1 MATARKTKVDYFP
14 HYCSSGKTI
23 FILESQFGNDGYSFW
38 FKLLELLC
46 ESDNQFFDC
55 SETCNW
61 RFLLARMKIV
71 ETKAKEIIDTLVL
84 LGAIDKKLWEEK
96 QIIWSDNLVKN
107 LGYLYSRRSSRAPV
121 KPGEEN
127 ETCNKIPDS
136 VGSLLQNTRLS
147 GEFVTKNEQNT
158 RLSGEICNI
167 FPQSKV
173 KESKVNTSTPSIPL
187 SDSGNGEVD
196 GEEDSSKMDKLFGPD
211 GGITIRRELVEILPD
226 DSKLKIYDF
235 DRLTSN
241 FSDAVAMK
249 VILCWR
255 KEITP
260 VPWYRLLQ
268 KLQAMEQ
275 QRRIKPMP
283 YKDWQRQLFFR
294 NITAEDG
301 AKIRDIVKR
310 STSLQTKLDKLI
322 EDCQKPDTQ
331 IKYPARYV
339 ISELQRL

>member
-23 FILESQFGNDGYSFW
+23 FILEAQFGNDGYAFW

-71 ETKAKEIIDTLVL
+71 ETKAKEIIDALVL

-107 LGYLYSRRSSRAPV
+107 LGYLYSRRSSKAPV

-147 GEFVTKNEQNT
+147 GEFVAKNEQNT

-187 SDSGNGEVD
+187 SDSGKGEVD
-196 GEEDSSKMDKLFGPD
+196 GEIFIKSQELLLAQIPDESK
-211 GGITIRRELVEILPD
+211 
-226 DSKLKIYDF
+226 SKLEDF
-235 DRLTSN
+235 KRLTSD
-241 FSDAVAMK
+241 FTELTATK
-249 VILCWR
+249 VVLDWLADKSER
-255 KEITP
+255 KE
-260 VPWYRLLQ
+260 PWYRLLQ

-275 QRRIKPMP
+275 HGEIHPMS
-283 YKDWQRQLFFR
+283 YVEWQRQLFFR

-301 AKIRDIVKR
+301 AKIRDIVKS
-310 STSLQTKLDKLI
+310 STSLQTRLDKLI

-339 ISELQRL
+339 VSELQRL

>member
-1 MATARKTKVDYFP
+1 MATPRKTKVDYFP

-23 FILESQFGNDGYSFW
+23 FILEAQFGNDGYAFW

-46 ESDNQFFDC
+46 DSDAQFFDC
-55 SETCNW
+55 SEACNW

-71 ETKAKEIIDTLVL
+71 ETKAKEIIDALVL

-107 LGYLYSRRSSRAPV
+107 LGYLYSRRSSKAPV

-173 KESKVNTSTPSIPL
+173 KESKVNISTPSIPL

-196 GEEDSSKMDKLFGPD
+196 EEIFIKSQELLLAQIPEDAKAKL
-211 GGITIRRELVEILPD
+211 E
-226 DSKLKIYDF
+226 DF
-235 DRLTSN
+235 KRLTSD
-241 FSDAVAMK
+241 FTELTATKAVLDWLADK
-249 VILCWR
+249 SER
-255 KEITP
+255 KE
-260 VPWYRLLQ
+260 PWYRLLQ

-275 QRRIKPMP
+275 RGEIHPMS
-283 YKDWQRQLFFR
+283 YVEWQRQLFFR

-301 AKIRDIVKR
+301 AKIRDIVKS
-310 STSLQTKLDKLI
+310 STRLQTKLDKLI
-322 EDCQKPDTQ
+322 EDCQKPDTA